1 MGRSPLKS
9 DDFDNSSVDTRT
21 RKSNQSIQLKFQKLA
36 TLPIKN
42 QLWQLKG
49 FIFLPSIEYTA

>member
-36 TLPIKN
+36 TLPIKKSIMAI
-42 QLWQLKG
+42 KG
-49 FIFLPSIEYTA
+49 FYFFTINRV